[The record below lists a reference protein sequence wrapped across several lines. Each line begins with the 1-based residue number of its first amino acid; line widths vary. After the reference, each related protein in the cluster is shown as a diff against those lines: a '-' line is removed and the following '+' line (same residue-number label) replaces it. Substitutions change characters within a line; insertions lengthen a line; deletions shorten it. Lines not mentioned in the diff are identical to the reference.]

1 MYLYLEILVN
11 NFKRVIYVETCKN
24 MFSFIVICLP
34 IGYIVYFLNSL
45 IVILSHDV
53 QVFLINIYTNLFQ
66 YLVQLIHFFT
76 LQECGLYIC
85 NEKWSSENVRHYYNV
100 ALLVLQYCIPFAVLL
115 FTYVNIGVVVWGK
128 RTPGEA
134 QNSRDVRM
142 AKSKRKVIFSTNY
155 DFYICNALFSI
166 FTDDKNDGD
175 CGNSIHSL
183 LAAI

>member
-1 MYLYLEILVN
+1 
-11 NFKRVIYVETCKN
+11 
-24 MFSFIVICLP
+24 MFSFIVYVYLQA
-34 IGYIVYFLNSL
+34 IVYFLNSL
-45 IVILSHDV
+45 IVILSYDV
-53 QVFLINIYTNLFQ
+53 QVFLINFYTNLFQ
-66 YLVQLIHFFT
+66 YLLQLIHFFT

-142 AKSKRKVIFSTNY
+142 AKSKRKVIFSINY
-155 DFYICNALFSI
+155 DFHICHALFRYLQMI
-166 FTDDKNDGD
+166 KMMVTVVIAFTVCWLPYN
-175 CGNSIHSL
+175 IL
-183 LAAI
+183 LVSVLYIYYAYMFLL